1 MKVEIWSDVMCPFCY
16 IGKRRFE
23 QAMEQ
28 FEHSDDIDIE
38 WKSFQ
43 LNPDQETRPGKNV
56 TEYLAEVKGW
66 SIEQA
71 DQMNRHVTEMAAEAG
86 LDFNFDDAVVANSF
100 NAHRF
105 THFAKSRDKGNEAE
119 EALFRAYF
127 TNGKNTDDIDTLA
140 ELGADIGLDK
150 EDLRSA
156 LESDKFANAVQQ
168 DILAA
173 RNMGIQGVP
182 FFLFDRKYA
191 ISGARESEV
200 FTRAL
205 EKSWNEWKEKKMPVD
220 IANPRNGTACKPEE
234 GCTTN

>member
-23 QAMEQ
+23 QAMEE
-28 FEHSDDIDIE
+28 FEKFNDIDIE

-43 LNPDQETRPGKNV
+43 LNPDMETQPGKNV

-66 SIEQA
+66 SIEKA

-86 LDFNFDDAVVANSF
+86 LDFNFEDAVVANSF

-105 THFAKSRDKGNEAE
+105 THFAKARNKGNEAE
-119 EALFRAYF
+119 EALFKAYF
-127 TNGKNTDDIDTLA
+127 TDGKNTDDIDTLA

-150 EDLRSA
+150 KEIRSM
-156 LESDKFANAVQQ
+156 LESDKYANAVQQ

-182 FFLFDRKYA
+182 FFLFNRKYA
-191 ISGARESEV
+191 ISGAQESEV
-200 FTRAL
+200 FTKAL
-205 EKSWNEWKEKKMPVD
+205 EKSWNEWKEKNTQVE
-220 IANPRNGTACKPEE
+220 IADLNNGAACTPEE
-234 GCTTN
+234 ECSSN

>member
-23 QAMEQ
+23 QALQQ
-28 FEHSDDIDIE
+28 FEYASNIDTE

-43 LNPDQETRPGKNV
+43 LNPNMKTQPGKNV
-56 TEYLAEVKGW
+56 TEHLAEVKDW

-71 DQMNRHVTEMAAEAG
+71 DQMNRHVKDMASEAG
-86 LDFNFDDAVVANSF
+86 LEFNLDKAVVANSF

-105 THFAKSRDKGNEAE
+105 AHLAKSRSRGNKAE
-119 EALFRAYF
+119 ELLFKAYF
-127 TNGKNTDDIDTLA
+127 TDGKNIDDIDILA
-140 ELGADIGLDK
+140 ELGSEIGIDENEVRKVLQGQQY
-150 EDLRSA
+150 S
-156 LESDKFANAVQQ
+156 NAVKQ

-173 RNMGIQGVP
+173 KNMGIQGVP

-205 EKSWNEWKEKKMPVD
+205 QKSWSDWKEKNTPV
-220 IANPRNGTACKPEE
+220 E
-234 GCTTN
+234 